1 MARIRRSDIP
11 EFYCPIDVALNK
23 HTELAEKH
31 SLQWVE
37 KFGLIP
43 KGGKEYQGLRSAKA
57 ACCVGYT
64 NPDASVDDLCLMSD
78 WIIWVFTYDDVC
90 DSSDLG
96 NNPNELS
103 AMNNQLLDVLN
114 GAEVTQ
120 QDNNFVQALQD
131 IRQRLIQKTSKEW
144 VERFAHDVDQQLQG
158 YIWEATNRL
167 EKITPD
173 LSTYVKLRPYPLVIF
188 PCLDLTWIS
197 KHIPVNAKFLIHI
210 YVQNM
215 AVMASNYVGWTND
228 ILGVNRELDEGNPHN
243 IVLVLQ
249 QEYNLSLQ
257 DAVQQAVQMCNAE
270 MKAFLNLES
279 HLPSFGEAEDAS
291 LKDYINGLRSWMGG
305 HFVWYSEI
313 RRYNV

>member
-1 MARIRRSDIP
+1 
-11 EFYCPIDVALNK
+11 
-23 HTELAEKH
+23 
-31 SLQWVE
+31 
-37 KFGLIP
+37 
-43 KGGKEYQGLRSAKA
+43 
-57 ACCVGYT
+57 
-64 NPDASVDDLCLMSD
+64 MSP
-78 WIIWVFTYDDVC
+78 
-90 DSSDLG
+90 LEQK
-96 NNPNELS
+96 N
-103 AMNNQLLDVLN
+103 
-114 GAEVTQ
+114 
-120 QDNNFVQALQD
+120 NNFVKALQD

-167 EKITPD
+167 ENITPD

-197 KHIPVNAKFLIHI
+197 KDIPANAKFLRHI

-279 HLPSFGEAEDAS
+279 HLPSFGEADDAS

-305 HFVWYSEI
+305 HFVWYSET

>member
-1 MARIRRSDIP
+1 MDRIRRSDIP
-11 EFYCPIDVALNK
+11 EFYCPIDVAINK

-31 SLQWVE
+31 TLQWVK

-43 KGGKEYQGLRSAKA
+43 KGGKEYQGLRSVKA
-57 ACCVGYT
+57 AWYVGYT
-64 NPDASVDDLCLMSD
+64 NPDASADDLYLMSD
-78 WIIWVFTYDDVC
+78 WTMWVFTYDDVC

-103 AMNNQLLDVLN
+103 AMNNQLMDVLN

-144 VERFAHDVDQQLQG
+144 VERFAHDVDQQFQG

-167 EKITPD
+167 ENITPD
-173 LSTYVKLRPYPLVIF
+173 LSTYVKLRPYPLVIY

-197 KHIPVNAKFLIHI
+197 KDIPTNAKFLRHI

-243 IVLVLQ
+243 IVLVLK

-257 DAVQQAVQMCNAE
+257 DAVQQAVQICNAE

-305 HFVWYSEI
+305 HFVWYSQT
-313 RRYNV
+313 RSYNV

>member
-1 MARIRRSDIP
+1 MDIIRRSDIP
-11 EFYCPIDVALNK
+11 EFYCPIDVELNK
-23 HTELAEKH
+23 YTELAEKH

-43 KGGKEYQGLRSAKA
+43 KGGTEYQGLRSAKA
-57 ACCVGYT
+57 AWCVGYT
-64 NPDASVDDLCLMSD
+64 NPNASADDLYLMSD
-78 WIIWVFTYDDVC
+78 WIMWFFTYDDVC
-90 DSSDLG
+90 DSSELG
-96 NNPNELS
+96 KNPNELS
-103 AMNNQLLDVLN
+103 AMKNQLVDVLN

-144 VERFAHDVDQQLQG
+144 VERFAHDVDQQFQG
-158 YIWEATNRL
+158 YIWEATNCL
-167 EKITPD
+167 DNITPD
-173 LSTYVKLRPYPLVIF
+173 LSTYVKLRPYPLAIY

-197 KHIPVNAKFLIHI
+197 KNIPANAKFLRHI

-228 ILGVNRELDEGNPHN
+228 ILGVNRELNEGNPHN

-270 MKAFLNLES
+270 MKAFLYLES

-305 HFVWYSEI
+305 HFVWYSET
-313 RRYNV
+313 RRYNL